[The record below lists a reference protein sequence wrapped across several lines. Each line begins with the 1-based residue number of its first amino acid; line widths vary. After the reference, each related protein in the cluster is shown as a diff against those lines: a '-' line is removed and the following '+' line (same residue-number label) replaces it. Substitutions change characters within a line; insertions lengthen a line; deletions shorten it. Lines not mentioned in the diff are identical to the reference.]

1 MFVHGSYGRPA
12 TLPTLCA
19 LGICTWG
26 CRGRSGIRKVLYLVI
41 VWIVADTYIMDQ
53 ALDRFI
59 YARLNLVYKRNRN
72 ALETL
77 KEPCKVVGEAKFQH
91 YKARANAVYGTL
103 PAALHG
109 T

>member
-1 MFVHGSYGRPA
+1 MAV
-12 TLPTLCA
+12 LPPSLLCA
-19 LGICTWG
+19 PWAFALGVAEAG
-26 CRGRSGIRKVLYLVI
+26 AGFGRVLYLII

-53 ALDRFI
+53 ALDRFL

-77 KEPCKVVGEAKFQH
+77 KELCKVVGEAKFQH